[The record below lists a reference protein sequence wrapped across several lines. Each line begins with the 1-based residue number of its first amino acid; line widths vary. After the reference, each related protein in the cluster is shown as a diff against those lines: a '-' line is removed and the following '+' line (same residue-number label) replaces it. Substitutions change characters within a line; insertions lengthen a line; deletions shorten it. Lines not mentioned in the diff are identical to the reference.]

1 MTEEERQP
9 IGRRE
14 WIGIGCVALLF
25 LVLRLPLYRGDA
37 LLLGWNSDAGVFG
50 LMARRIR
57 DGAFPI
63 FFWGQSYMGVLTS
76 FIAAAIGF
84 VSGNVGPLALRL
96 AAAAEVLASIVLYWL
111 GLRRAFD
118 RGTALMVAAWLA
130 AGPWYL
136 FHFTVAPIG
145 AEQAFFLGGVL
156 FWFVTRAPLRT
167 WRQWLVFGLLTGF
180 TWWINQSAIFVGAA
194 AIVVAILESEWW
206 SHTKPVLRPMDRLL
220 LRERPVI
227 VRATGLLLA
236 FLTLLGIL
244 RSAGLPVPAL
254 FLHSPVAE
262 PLVLLLAFYALLFG
276 RSWREVRPARS
287 FFHALGAFAVGFT
300 VAYLPVIIG
309 GIHGAYPRT
318 YGLSAPVIELDQV
331 PRRIATIFR
340 SDWWQLIGGDATVL
354 GVTISIAMMALL
366 ALNLVER
373 PATSP
378 AGARRSTSI
387 AAMTIIL
394 AGAFFLFSSRSH
406 EGTVRYIVV
415 ALPLIYAY
423 AARAG
428 ARSRPAAAVLLVVLV
443 AMVAARRIDARA
455 VAAGQREQYATLPG
469 GFDPRPALAA
479 IDRAG
484 FTVCDADY
492 WIAYKLQW
500 ISNERVRFIVSHGY
514 TRNRVEVRQLVSQCH
529 VDYLGRLTKL
539 SGTAVSSPVPH
550 KDKR

>member
-1 MTEEERQP
+1 MAEEERQP

-63 FFWGQSYMGVLTS
+63 FLWGQSYMGVLTS

-84 VSGNVGPLALRL
+84 VIGNVGPLALRL
-96 AAAAEVLASIVLYWL
+96 AAAAEVLAGIVLYWL

-118 RGTALMVAAWLA
+118 RGTALIVAAWLA

-167 WRQWLVFGLLTGF
+167 WRQWLVFGLLSGF
-180 TWWINQSAIFVGAA
+180 TWWINQSAIFVIGA
-194 AIVVAILESEWW
+194 AIVVAMIESEWW
-206 SHTKPVLRPMDRLL
+206 PRTKPVLRPMDRLL
-220 LRERPVI
+220 LRDRPVI
-227 VRATGLLLA
+227 VRAIGLLLA

-244 RSAGLPVPAL
+244 RSAGLNVPAL

-262 PLVLLLAFYALLFG
+262 PLALLLAFHALLFG
-276 RSWREVRPARS
+276 RSWREVRPARG
-287 FFHALGAFAVGFT
+287 FFYALGAFAVGFT

-309 GIHGAYPRT
+309 GIRGAYPRT

-331 PRRIATIFR
+331 PRRIATVVR

-354 GVTISIAMMALL
+354 GIVIGIAIVALL
-366 ALNLVER
+366 VVTLAER

-378 AGARRSTSI
+378 APSI

-406 EGTVRYIVV
+406 EGTARYIVV
-415 ALPLIYAY
+415 ALPLVYAY

-443 AMVAARRIDARA
+443 AMVAARRNDARA

-479 IDRAG
+479 IDRGG

-514 TRNRVEVRQLVSQCH
+514 TRNRAEVSQLVSQCH
-529 VDYLGRLTKL
+529 VDNLGRLTKL
-539 SGTAVSSPVPH
+539 SGAAVSSPALH
-550 KDKR
+550 RDGR